1 MNRLATCT
9 AFLVGLA
16 VQSSEVVA
24 ADSSVLYPLANRYD
38 AAVQEFEQLVRQV
51 RGIDRNDERLV
62 DRLSD
67 ATVKLRLAARNPRHF
82 NRVFYEWKDVQ
93 KLHAQVEQRIFGKY
107 TPNHELTF
115 SWDAVNYY
123 YSLFV
128 EEFVY
133 HVENPRHGNS
143 VRRLQSSNA
152 RRDRYLGSPT
162 WTPTFTPPQRPSLV
176 PTTPTTA
183 KRSPDN

>member
-1 MNRLATCT
+1 MNRLAAST
-9 AFLVGLA
+9 ALLFALA
-16 VQSSEVVA
+16 LPSSA
-24 ADSSVLYPLANRYD
+24 ALAAERSVLSLLAIRYD
-38 AAVQEFEQLVRQV
+38 AAVQQFEQLVRQV

-82 NRVFYEWKDVQ
+82 NRLFYEWKDVRS
-93 KLHAQVEQRIFGKY
+93 LHAQVEERIFGKY
-107 TPNHELTF
+107 TPNHELIC

-133 HVENPRHGNS
+133 HVENPRHSNS
-143 VRRLQSSNA
+143 VRRLQNSNA
-152 RRDRYLGSPT
+152 RRDRYLGTPS
-162 WTPTFTPPQRPSLV
+162 WTPEFTPPQRPSLV
-176 PTTPTTA
+176 PTTPTGA
-183 KRSPDN
+183 D